1 MLYFT
6 ISFVVIAVL
15 LTYRKLNSS
24 STRWLYGILFGWIV
38 SFVSLVLYLSK
49 FNFYYNVIHRFFDFS
64 PGTWNYLVLNSLNP
78 DLLIRM
84 LNVGVLMFPYCL
96 LGFAVTFT
104 RRDRMLRPA
113 YFQWP
118 ALVILIVQAVYYD
131 PGFQNWLQ
139 NWMFDGGVFA
149 PDRTAAFVHGLDTGF
164 RWINRLFLLAAFLL
178 LAYDYVTYPKIRFLK
193 NYSLFHLLS
202 LLPVSVIY
210 CLLFSWAPR
219 VLVRATVVE
228 GYTNYLQ
235 PQIRANGLVFNLFP
249 YIVFLAF
256 AIMIYIIYTYNSIE
270 TYRRNRD
277 IQINKSIDTAS
288 LGIRAF
294 THALKNHLLAIQSE
308 AEYLKEKHAA
318 DEETVYSLDLMLSSC
333 RTAMDNI
340 HSAAG
345 KLRNIQLNLQPVS
358 IEEPVHAAVE
368 RFRQH
373 YPEIEVNVSAV
384 PELPVAYI
392 DVQQMGETIHNI
404 LVNSAE
410 SMSRLNREGRI
421 VIYLE
426 KQNRWGIISITDNGP
441 GMDEELLE
449 RIFTPFFTTKASVNN
464 WGIGLSYCHRIVE
477 GHDGKITAESRE
489 GEGTTFKI
497 VLPIL

>member
-6 ISFVVIAVL
+6 LSFVLIAVL

-24 STRWLYGILFGWIV
+24 STRWLYGILFGWILA
-38 SFVSLVLYLSK
+38 FISLVLYLSK

-78 DLLIRM
+78 DLLIRL
-84 LNVGVLMFPYCL
+84 LNIGVLMFPYCL

-104 RRDRMLRPA
+104 SRRRTFRPA
-113 YFQWP
+113 VYQWT
-118 ALVILIVQAVYYD
+118 ALALLLIQVVYYD
-131 PGFQNWLQ
+131 PGFQDWLQ
-139 NWMFDGGVFA
+139 NWMYGGARDLDWSGTLVFA
-149 PDRTAAFVHGLDTGF
+149 LDEGF
-164 RWINRLFLLAAFLL
+164 HWINRLFIAAAFIV
-178 LAYDYVTYPKIRFLK
+178 LAYDYVTYPKIRFLR

-202 LLPVSVIY
+202 LLPVSLIY
-210 CLLFSWAPR
+210 LLLFSWAPR
-219 VLVRATVVE
+219 VLVRATVIP

-235 PQIRANGLVFNLFP
+235 PHIRASGLLFNWFP

-256 AIMIYIIYTYNSIE
+256 AFMIYIIYTYNSIE

-277 IQINKSIDTAS
+277 IQINKSIDTAT
-288 LGIRAF
+288 LGVRAF
-294 THALKNHLLAIQSE
+294 THALKNHLLAIHSE
-308 AEYLKEKHAA
+308 AEYLKEKHAD
-318 DEETVYSLDLMLSSC
+318 DEETVYSLELMLSSC

-345 KLRNIQLNLQPVS
+345 RLRNIQLNLQPTS
-358 IEEPVHAAVE
+358 LHEPVLSAVS
-368 RFRQH
+368 RFRQQ
-373 YPEIEVNVSAV
+373 YPDIQVNVSAA
-384 PELPVAYI
+384 PELPSAYI
-392 DVQQMGETIHNI
+392 DSQQMDETIYNLLI
-404 LVNSAE
+404 NAAE
-410 SMSRLNREGRI
+410 SMVERNREGRI
-421 VIYLE
+421 VIHLE
-426 KQNRWGIISITDNGP
+426 QQNRWGIISLTDNGP

-477 GHDGKITAESRE
+477 GHDGKITAESRK

-497 VLPIL
+497 ILPIL